1 VWADLT
7 RSGQLPTLRNQR
19 CIGLRLDGV
28 TNKLAIL
35 FNKAKII
42 VEAQPPAKHT
52 RSAIVA
58 ILTASAFAFF
68 FGLGQLGF
76 LGPDEPR
83 YAEVAREMFE
93 SGDYISTRLCGCLW
107 FEKPALVYWMS
118 AAGYRLFGVD
128 EFAARAPIALAAL
141 ATVALIYFAVRRLGS
156 HSLALTSALILTTS
170 GIFIAY
176 ARVSTPDMVL
186 TAAITASLL
195 TAFHSLRASGPTR
208 SVLWAISFLFVG
220 LAVLAKGLVG
230 ALLVFSILGIH
241 LILAG
246 RLGSVRWRDWL
257 IGLVVF
263 LAVAASWYGPVT
275 ARHGWAFIEEFFV
288 RHHFQRYTSN
298 EFGHPQP
305 FYFFFLVAMA
315 GVAPWSFFLIPAIGR
330 FRSLWESRDSL
341 LGLAWIWAVVPI
353 VFFSFSESKLP
364 GYILPIF
371 PALAVIIG
379 VEVERFLSREADGVL
394 SKAAWLTGLL
404 VTGMSIGF
412 LIFVRSESVSVGG
425 WRILLDGLPLV
436 LAVVSLIALASKKGL
451 AFVVSA
457 SGVVISIILASV
469 ILLFPTLQG
478 EVTLK
483 SLSLEAAEALRP
495 GEKIGFYLKKEFA
508 PVFYSG
514 GRVLCEPRRG
524 GTFYALHQNMV
535 ADALQNESSLILITD
550 WKWREGLERDPRFT
564 TELIASQGES
574 LALRVTL
581 KR

>member
-1 VWADLT
+1 MWADLT

-156 HSLALTSALILTTS
+156 HSVALTSALILTTS

-246 RLGSVRWRDWL
+246 RLRSVRWRDWL

-341 LGLAWIWAVVPI
+341 LGLAWIWVVVPI